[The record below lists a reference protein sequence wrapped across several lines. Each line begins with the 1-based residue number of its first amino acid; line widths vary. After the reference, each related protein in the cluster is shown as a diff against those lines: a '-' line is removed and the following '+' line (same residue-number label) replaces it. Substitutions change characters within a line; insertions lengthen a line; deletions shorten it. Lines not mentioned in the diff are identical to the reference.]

1 MGAGQ
6 RSEPGVVRYQLD
18 AAAAMRRARTL
29 AVVGTISAAAPLL
42 LLVGLTRRF
51 AWTEPGIFWVLGG
64 AVAVLVTVRAAVQ
77 YSTAKR
83 RLGALRIVVDDQ
95 GIATR
100 TARQSYS
107 IARARVARIVE
118 IDGALGGLRVESE
131 PEGGNGTVLVVSVPR
146 GGDAFAEVR
155 ARLEQWHAIER
166 RRRSGPA
173 RRVLLG
179 ALVVGAIFFL
189 PFVLDDLAPRSNLMI
204 GVFVLVAW
212 LAMRAALRSR

>member
-6 RSEPGVVRYQLD
+6 RSDPGVIRYQLD
-18 AAAAMRRARTL
+18 AAAATRRARTL
-29 AVVGTISAAAPLL
+29 AAVGTITAAAPLL

-51 AWTEPGIFWVLGG
+51 GWTEAGVFWVLVG
-64 AVAVLVTVRAAVQ
+64 AAGALVTVRTVVQ
-77 YSTAKR
+77 YTTAKR
-83 RLGALRIVVDDQ
+83 RLGAMRIVVDDD

-100 TARQSYS
+100 TARLSYS
-107 IARARVARIVE
+107 VPRTRIARIVE
-118 IDGALGGLRVESE
+118 IDGALGGLRVESQ
-131 PEGGNGTVLVVSVPR
+131 PEGGSGPIAVVNVPR
-146 GGDAFAEVR
+146 GGEGFAEVR

-166 RRRSGPA
+166 RHRSGPA

-189 PFVLDDLAPRSNLMI
+189 PFVIDDLAARSNLMI

-212 LAMRAALRSR
+212 LAMRAALRSG